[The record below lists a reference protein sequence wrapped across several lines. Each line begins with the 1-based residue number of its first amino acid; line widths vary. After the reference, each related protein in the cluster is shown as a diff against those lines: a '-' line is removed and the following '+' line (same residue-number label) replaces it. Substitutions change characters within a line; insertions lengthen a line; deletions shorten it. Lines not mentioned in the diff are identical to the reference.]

1 MTFGEWMQGISA
13 IGFALLLCAT
23 SATAQDQPKLN
34 LMPMP
39 ANVQVGS
46 GILRV
51 DSSFSVALTGHT
63 EGRLDRAVQRF
74 LRQLSRQTAIPLSSK
89 PSTKP
94 ALTVHTDHASKE
106 VQELGEDESYTL
118 AIAADGAQIDAPT
131 PLGAMH
137 GLQTFLQLVEVSPN
151 GFAAPA
157 VTIQDK
163 PRFPWRGLMI
173 DVARHFIPL
182 DVLKRNLDA
191 LEAVKMNV
199 FHWHLSENQ
208 GFRVESK
215 KFPKLQ
221 TMGSDGL
228 YYTQDEIRDLTAYAH
243 DRGIRV
249 VPEFDMPGHS
259 TAWFVGHPELASG
272 PRPYEIERKWGVFDP
287 AMEVTNEKTYKFLDE
302 FVGEMSKLFPDH
314 YFHIG
319 GDEVN
324 GKQWEDRK
332 ST

>member
-1 MTFGEWMQGISA
+1 MTFGEWMQGIFA

-39 ANVQVGS
+39 ANLQTGS
-46 GILRV
+46 GDLRI
-51 DSSFSVALTGHT
+51 DSSFSVTLTGHT
-63 EGRLDRAVQRF
+63 EPRLDRAVQRF
-74 LRQLSRQTAIPLSSK
+74 LRQLSRQTAIPLSGK

-94 ALTVHTDHASKE
+94 TLTVHTDHASKE

-118 AIAADGAQIDAPT
+118 AIAPDSAKIDAAT

-137 GLQTFLQLVEVSPN
+137 ALQTFLQLVEVSPN

-173 DVARHFIPL
+173 DVARHFIPI
-182 DVLKRNLDA
+182 DVLKRNLDG

-208 GFRVESK
+208 GFR
-215 KFPKLQ
+215 
-221 TMGSDGL
+221 
-228 YYTQDEIRDLTAYAH
+228 
-243 DRGIRV
+243 
-249 VPEFDMPGHS
+249 
-259 TAWFVGHPELASG
+259 
-272 PRPYEIERKWGVFDP
+272 
-287 AMEVTNEKTYKFLDE
+287 
-302 FVGEMSKLFPDH
+302 DH

-324 GKQWEDRK
+324 GKQWDASPKIQEFKK
-332 ST
+332 SHALK